1 MSMRVENRTSRS
13 KPARKCKY
21 RPYDPGN
28 NRRAT
33 FLGHAHMAQIRLH
46 QRIEYCNLQLSSPH
60 FCAAQ
65 RSAEPGRHAWR
76 LSMDTAADLALFR
89 AERDALAFLGLLS
102 SLYLRFDPPIG
113 STDGSSA
120 AQPTH
125 FQGLN
130 IHALISRSQMGR
142 GSMSAALMTAGLA
155 L

>member
-1 MSMRVENRTSRS
+1 
-13 KPARKCKY
+13 
-21 RPYDPGN
+21 
-28 NRRAT
+28 
-33 FLGHAHMAQIRLH
+33 
-46 QRIEYCNLQLSSPH
+46 
-60 FCAAQ
+60 
-65 RSAEPGRHAWR
+65 
-76 LSMDTAADLALFR
+76 MDTAADLALFR